1 MTDTGNAAH
10 GATQGND
17 HQDLATMKLPELRKL
32 AAEKGLK
39 GISALRK
46 GDLIQAITTGEVPK
60 RASAAAP
67 EEPAEAAAPR
77 RR

>member
-1 MTDTGNAAH
+1 
-10 GATQGND
+10 
-17 HQDLATMKLPELRKL
+17 MKLPELRKL

-67 EEPAEAAAPR
+67 E
-77 RR
+77 